1 MIISYLLSVTL
12 LWSLS
17 LLAYHIWFRNN
28 AWHSHNR
35 VFLIATFCAGC
46 LLPMTK
52 EFNLITLDKFSSVG
66 NVVGTIQEN
75 SEQLLFH
82 TSNTRTAIPSRT
94 DNSTTAPELVQSTTA
109 LDKIGSILLAIYF
122 LGFFVA
128 LLKYIIG
135 LYTIYKIHKSGKK
148 IKIDECHI
156 IVHERD
162 ILPFSF
168 FNHIYLHAHV
178 LKSPD
183 LKSFL
188 LHEQA
193 HIRGR
198 HSVDRMLMGIMKIV
212 FWFHPQVYR
221 YTSLLKETHEF
232 TADNHASNNTQRYDK
247 ALVDVMQYN
256 SLLLVNN
263 FHGSNFKRRINM
275 LNRTTN
281 KSIRPYLLFIP
292 VFICLVIVT
301 SCNTTSSE
309 TISDYVL
316 GATLENIIL
325 DNFFDSDK
333 IVEAYS
339 QLKEIHPDHTD
350 YMQNRIQHHFK
361 ELGGEI
367 LFDENDIRDHISK
380 SQFADMPPM
389 DATIQYF
396 ITASISTANN
406 LPTLRPIRSSDLKDV
421 VKPGPRM
428 HPIKKVKVQHRGIDY
443 VANLGSDVVAAGD
456 GIITSTRN
464 FKTGYGQCI
473 RVNHNHG
480 MESFYAHL
488 SEILVKEGQYIK
500 KGDIIGKVG
509 NSGLAT
515 APHLHFELTR
525 DGEQWDYDVI
535 SQSIN

>member
-52 EFNLITLDKFSSVG
+52 EFNLITIDKFSSVG

-82 TSNTRTAIPSRT
+82 TDSAHTYSTVN
-94 DNSTTAPELVQSTTA
+94 NSTTVTELTQSTNN
-109 LDKIGSILLAIYF
+109 LDIIGSILLVIYF
-122 LGFFVA
+122 LGVFIS
-128 LLKYIIG
+128 LLKYTIG
-135 LYTIYKIHKSGKK
+135 LYTIYKIYRSGEKVE
-148 IKIDECHI
+148 IDECHI

-168 FNHIYLHAHV
+168 FNHIYLHARV
-178 LKSPD
+178 LKSPG
-183 LKSFL
+183 LQSFM

-193 HIRGR
+193 HISGR

-232 TADNHASNNTQRYDK
+232 TADNHASNNTQKYDK

-325 DNFFDSDK
+325 DNFFDSDR
-333 IVEAYS
+333 ITEAYN
-339 QLKEIHPDHTD
+339 QLKETHPDHID

-367 LFDENDIRDHISK
+367 LFDENEIRDHISK
-380 SQFADMPPM
+380 SAFSDRFPKG
-389 DATIQYF
+389 DATIQY
-396 ITASISTANN
+396 IVTSPLTTKNN
-406 LPTLRPIRSSDLKDV
+406 LPTLRPIRSSDLKDE
-421 VKPGPRM
+421 VKPGPRI
-428 HPIKKVKVQHRGIDY
+428 HPIKKIKVQHRGIDY
-443 VANLGSDVVAAGD
+443 EANLGSDVVAAGD

-464 FKTGYGQCI
+464 FKSGYGHCI